1 MTLRSFS
8 LEQCKHSGTGIRLF
22 NIKQKDN
29 ETITICFVLCDL
41 FPFYKPKVLQ
51 YHLVVQLGIC
61 VHYSSAL
68 PSTAANI
75 STRYVHNASP
85 NEDTIFGVACSF
97 KSISIVFFFAVR
109 LMIAHSTD
117 FKSFFSLAD
126 PQISLNSHL
135 KAVGMSK
142 RGLGAN
148 LSHLVKPLL
157 VVMRG
162 SKLHKLFPIF
172 VVISGRK

>member
-1 MTLRSFS
+1 MTLHSFS

-29 ETITICFVLCDL
+29 ETITICFVFCYL

-85 NEDTIFGVACSF
+85 NEDNLWSSLLFQKHFDCLFLCSKANDRTLNRF
-97 KSISIVFFFAVR
+97 C
-109 LMIAHSTD
+109 L
-117 FKSFFSLAD
+117 FSLSR
-126 PQISLNSHL
+126 IL
-135 KAVGMSK
+135 KS
-142 RGLGAN
+142 
-148 LSHLVKPLL
+148 P
-157 VVMRG
+157 
-162 SKLHKLFPIF
+162 
-172 VVISGRK
+172 